1 MCAVFNRLGHHEKV
15 MLNLVDALN
24 NVERIAKPGVVG
36 IQLPYAV
43 AGVGVIFLIKRLF
56 TYFCGSA
63 GALRVRGK
71 KDGCRPRVR
80 LNISTANFFSRDMA
94 SRGVFRI
101 EYV

>member
-1 MCAVFNRLGHHEKV
+1 MCAVFNRLGHHEKA

-24 NVERIAKPGVVG
+24 NVERVAKSGVVG

-43 AGVGVIFLIKRLF
+43 SDGGGGIFLIKRLF

-80 LNISTANFFSRDMA
+80 LNISTAIFSRDMA